1 MVEQLSHTLDV
12 AGHFESDRPLRQQLE
27 ALGAAVWRFLRS
39 TSRTELLLAQEFDL
53 FLMRRPRERAKYARA
68 VRAEVDALAATLER
82 SAVARGEPLPIAA
95 ALLART
101 IDAVAHGLLHSFML
115 DPRRVDEQ
123 WCVTAFAALAH
134 RPPVEDDDIS
144 PGGRRAGL
152 SNSTTMGCDSETLQ
166 AWVAESAERLAVP
179 GVSVGVYHDGA
190 EHRAVWGVTSV
201 ENPLPVDDDT
211 LFQFGS
217 TGKTFTATAIM
228 RLVAEGR
235 VALDATVRTYL
246 PELRLQD
253 ESVARDVTVL
263 QLLNHTAGWAG
274 DVFDS
279 TGDGDDALARY
290 VEKMADVDQVTPLGA
305 SVSYNNA
312 SLSVAGRVI
321 ERVTGTTFERAIA
334 QLIFE
339 PLGLEHC
346 FFFPNDI
353 MTRRFVAGH
362 NQHADGTISV
372 TRPWALARN
381 ANPAGGISSNAG
393 DLISWAR
400 FHLGDGRGPDGREV
414 LPEELLRRMQQPTVE
429 TPGSALGDA
438 VGISWMLRDVE
449 GVRMVSHG
457 GDTLGQHSSF
467 AMVPEHRF
475 AVTGL
480 TNCGPNGN
488 QFLDELGRWALEAYL
503 GIVERDPEPLALS
516 ADELAGYAGTYE
528 TIAATARIVVD
539 GGGLALTATIKP
551 ETLAKLVAAGDEP
564 PDDSPPFPIGILPGP
579 GDRYIVTDG
588 PAKGM
593 KGYFVR
599 TPDGAVESVH
609 VGGRLATRVTE
620 ATDDAR

>member
-1 MVEQLSHTLDV
+1 M
-12 AGHFESDRPLRQQLE
+12 GSDQ
-27 ALGAAVWRFLRS
+27 
-39 TSRTELLLAQEFDL
+39 
-53 FLMRRPRERAKYARA
+53 
-68 VRAEVDALAATLER
+68 
-82 SAVARGEPLPIAA
+82 
-95 ALLART
+95 
-101 IDAVAHGLLHSFML
+101 
-115 DPRRVDEQ
+115 
-123 WCVTAFAALAH
+123 
-134 RPPVEDDDIS
+134 
-144 PGGRRAGL
+144 
-152 SNSTTMGCDSETLQ
+152 ETLQ

-393 DLISWAR
+393 DLIAWAR
-400 FHLGDGRGPDGREV
+400 FHLGDGRGPDGREI

-467 AMVPEHRF
+467 AMVPEHHF

-480 TNCGPNGN
+480 TNCGPNGS

-528 TIAATARIVVD
+528 TIAATALIVVD

-599 TPDGAVESVH
+599 TADGAVESVH

-620 ATDDAR
+620 ASDDAR